1 MSGRDAALKLV
12 REAIFSGQVPIGE
25 RTSERRLT
33 EEHLAGSKLGRTPVR
48 EALAILTELGVVEQ
62 YPQSGFEVR
71 RVDANEALKVLT
83 LQALNERYIVTE
95 AARIRIDLAP
105 ITEKANQVAN
115 AKDSPSLFDLAR
127 SFHMQ
132 LAESAGY
139 SSAIDAISGFR
150 DRLALFFAGTQ
161 PIDSAEAYLLMPM
174 FRELVAHIERDATGQ
189 QASHYL
195 EQMIDVEKSFVAA
208 RAGTAVPAVA
218 VGVGMPAVAV
228 PVMVG

>member
-25 RTSERRLT
+25 RMSERRLT

-83 LQALNERYIVTE
+83 LQALNERYIVAE

-105 ITEKANQVAN
+105 ITEKANQVAK
-115 AKDSPSLFDLAR
+115 AKDSPQLLDLVR
-127 SFHMQ
+127 SFHME
-132 LAESAGY
+132 LAEAAGY

-161 PIDSAEAYLLMPM
+161 PIDSVEANLLMPM
-174 FRELVAHIERDATGQ
+174 FSELVADIERDATGQ
-189 QASHYL
+189 QATHYL
-195 EQMIDVEKSFVAA
+195 DQMIELEKSFVGS
-208 RAGTAVPAVA
+208 RAGIAVPAVA
-218 VGVGMPAVAV
+218 VGVAKSAAPV
-228 PVMVG
+228 PVMG